1 MTSTPAM
8 ADELGFKDWPEP
20 ERARGRLAATL
31 ATTIYAGHVRDQG
44 TPYISHPVRVV
55 AILRDELGVTEP
67 ELLILG
73 LLHDALEIAPTA
85 ERLIASQ
92 LGPALTQRLRSMT
105 PDHRLEQRRKQP
117 WDSDIWH
124 NKIRCLG
131 PEELLTRLADR
142 IDNLRDLRHSPD
154 PDRRARFLDSLT
166 STYLPLAEESRDV
179 SAALRA
185 AYEVLHA
192 EYRQQAEAGT

>member
-1 MTSTPAM
+1 MTSAPTVT
-8 ADELGFKDWPEP
+8 DELGFKDWPKP

-44 TPYISHPVRVV
+44 TPYINHPVRVV
-55 AILRDELGVTEP
+55 AVLKDELGVTDP

-73 LLHDALEIAPTA
+73 LLHDALEIAPSN
-85 ERLIASQ
+85 EPLIASH

-105 PDHRLEQRRKQP
+105 PDHRLEQRRKEP
-117 WDSDIWH
+117 WDSDVWH
-124 NKIRCLG
+124 NKVRCLG
-131 PEELLTRLADR
+131 REELLIRLADR
-142 IDNLRDLRHSPD
+142 IDNLRDLRNSPD

-166 STYLPLAEESRDV
+166 STYLPLAEKSRDV
-179 SAALRA
+179 SAPLRA

-192 EYRQQAEAGT
+192 EFRQQAEEGR

>member
-1 MTSTPAM
+1 MTSTPTLT
-8 ADELGFKDWPEP
+8 DELGFKDWPEP

-44 TPYISHPVRVV
+44 SPYINHPVRVV
-55 AILRDELGVTEP
+55 TILKDELNVTDP

-73 LLHDALEIAPTA
+73 LLHDSLEIAPAA
-85 ERLIASQ
+85 ERLIASN

-105 PDHRLEQRRKQP
+105 PDHRLEQRPKQP
-117 WDSDIWH
+117 WDSDVWN

-131 PEELLTRLADR
+131 PEELLVRLADR

-154 PDRRARFLDSLT
+154 PARRARFLDGLT

-179 SAALRA
+179 SASLRA

-192 EYRQQAEAGT
+192 EYRQHAEADR